1 MTFPT
6 HCRRALVCK
15 SLTPKRAI
23 LYIRCDFCP
32 AKIEATKKQA
42 RAAGWNTRWQGGYG
56 GVQHQV
62 DVCPECRAKWRKL
75 PGSAVSDQD
84 LNNPQ

>member
-1 MTFPT
+1 MTLPAKT
-6 HCRRALVCK
+6 RRALVRK
-15 SLTPKRAI
+15 SYTPKRAI

-32 AKIEATKKQA
+32 AKIEATKAGA
-42 RAAGWNTRWQGGYG
+42 RKAGWKSRWQGDYG

-62 DVCPECRAKWRKL
+62 DICPKCRAKWRKL

-84 LNNPQ
+84 LENRQ